1 MADKS
6 LSIIIVPHTK
16 TSLRKFQITYRSLF
30 YVLISLAMFVL
41 VCFGT
46 MVQYIK
52 LTKEARNIQAIRR
65 ENVQLKATLQ
75 RSQLLTQKLNRRIS
89 FLNELSHKLKVI
101 AGLPLNESLVRS
113 EPMTIGLGGATSS
126 TSYDSVPDPKR
137 LLGLEKRAEYLEKSF
152 SVLNRYFEDKS
163 LQLSSTPS
171 IVPSQGFVS
180 SVFGMRRNPF
190 TDAPDFH
197 EGLDITNAIGTPVVS
212 PADGVVAF
220 TGTKGEYGNVVEI
233 RHEAGIST
241 LYGHLAK
248 ILVKRGQHLK
258 RWQEIALV
266 GNSGKSTGPHLHY
279 EVHRN
284 DQPVNPLSYIL
295 NLDSIG
301 GP

>member
-6 LSIIIVPHTK
+6 YTIIIVPHTK
-16 TSLRKFQITYRSLF
+16 TSLRKFQITNRSLF

-46 MVQYIK
+46 MVHYVR
-52 LTKEARNIQAIRR
+52 LMTEARDFQAIRR
-65 ENVQLKATLQ
+65 ENVQLRASLEE
-75 RSQLLTQKLNRRIS
+75 SQLLTQKLNRRIS

-101 AGLPLNESLVRS
+101 AGLPLTESLIRS
-113 EPMTIGLGGATSS
+113 EPISMGLGGATTN
-126 TSYDSVPDPKR
+126 TSLNGTPDPRR

-163 LQLSSTPS
+163 LQLSFTPS
-171 IVPSQGFVS
+171 ILPTQGFVS
-180 SVFGMRRNPF
+180 SIFGMRRNPF

-197 EGLDITNAIGTPVVS
+197 EGLDITNAVGTPVVS
-212 PADGVVAF
+212 PADGEVTF
-220 TGTKGEYGNVVEI
+220 TGTKGEYGNVVVI
-233 RHEAGIST
+233 RHHSAIST

-248 ILVKRGQHLK
+248 ITVRPGQRLK
-258 RWQEIALV
+258 RWQQIGVL

-279 EVHRN
+279 EVHVSN
-284 DQPVNPLSYIL
+284 QPVNPLSYIL

-301 GP
+301 G